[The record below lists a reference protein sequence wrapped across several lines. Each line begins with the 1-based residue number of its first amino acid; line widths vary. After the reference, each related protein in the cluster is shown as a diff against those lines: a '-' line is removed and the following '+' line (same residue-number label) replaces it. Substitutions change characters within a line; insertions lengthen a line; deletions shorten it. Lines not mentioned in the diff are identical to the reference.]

1 MRLREVSIMSLRSI
15 TRLALVVAALFLS
28 PAVASAHPG
37 FGAHAGFAAGFMH
50 PLSGL
55 DHVLAMTAVGLLA
68 ARLGRRGIW
77 VVPLS
82 FMAVMALGGALGM
95 AGVELPFVGT
105 MLAVS
110 LVVLGLAVAMPRRCP
125 LLAAMLMVGVFGLFH
140 GHAHGSEMPLT
151 ASGLDYGAG
160 FLAAAGLLHLLGIG
174 LGCRT
179 TLLAPARAVRM
190 TRLAGLMTTA
200 IGVALLGSLM

>member
-1 MRLREVSIMSLRSI
+1 
-15 TRLALVVAALFLS
+15 
-28 PAVASAHPG
+28 
-37 FGAHAGFAAGFMH
+37 
-50 PLSGL
+50 
-55 DHVLAMTAVGLLA
+55 
-68 ARLGRRGIW
+68 
-77 VVPLS
+77 
-82 FMAVMALGGALGM
+82 
-95 AGVELPFVGT
+95 
-105 MLAVS
+105 
-110 LVVLGLAVAMPRRCP
+110 
-125 LLAAMLMVGVFGLFH
+125 
-140 GHAHGSEMPLT
+140 MPLI